1 MTRKPDPFTAW
12 MHEQPVKTRLLFVC
26 SSNLDRSPAAA
37 ELFAGSKKYEAKSC
51 GILPHSET
59 VISKEAIKWADKIY
73 CMESV
78 HRDFIVQNFKEARG
92 KDIEILNIPSNL
104 CRNDPKLIEILKEKL
119 AEKV

>member
-1 MTRKPDPFTAW
+1 M
-12 MHEQPVKTRLLFVC
+12 KTRLLFVC

-37 ELFAGSKKYEAKSC
+37 GLFDESKEYEAKSC

-73 CMESV
+73 CMEKV
-78 HRDFIVQNFKEARG
+78 HRDFIVQNFKEAKG

-104 CRNDPKLIEILKEKL
+104 CRNDPKLMEMLRGELVGLVK
-119 AEKV
+119 